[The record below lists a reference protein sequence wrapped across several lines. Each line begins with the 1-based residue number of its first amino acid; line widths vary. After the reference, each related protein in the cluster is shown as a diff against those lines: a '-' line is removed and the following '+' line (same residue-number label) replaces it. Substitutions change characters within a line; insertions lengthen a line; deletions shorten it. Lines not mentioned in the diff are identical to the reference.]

1 MNPGSMEVLR
11 HPKVNHSFF
20 RTNAK
25 KLSSVSPGGDP
36 NTGALE
42 RHLRSPGPIGEWAFT
57 VSFKNKSKTRKTHF
71 GSSDHPLTKSN
82 PPRGEVPAPFSQLSG
97 GRFVDVSCL
106 LCLILPLETESPG
119 LDVAL
124 SSGTVDERW
133 TVRLSR
139 KTTGL
144 VIASSH

>member
-1 MNPGSMEVLR
+1 MGVHRLLQKQEQDKENTFL
-11 HPKVNHSFF
+11 
-20 RTNAK
+20 
-25 KLSSVSPGGDP
+25 KL
-36 NTGALE
+36 
-42 RHLRSPGPIGEWAFT
+42 
-57 VSFKNKSKTRKTHF
+57 
-71 GSSDHPLTKSN
+71 SDHPLTKSN
-82 PPRGEVPAPFSQLSG
+82 PPLGEVPAPFSQLSG

-144 VIASSH
+144 AIASSH

>member
-1 MNPGSMEVLR
+1 M
-11 HPKVNHSFF
+11 
-20 RTNAK
+20 
-25 KLSSVSPGGDP
+25 SPGGDP
-36 NTGALE
+36 NTGGLE

-57 VSFKNKSKTRKTHF
+57 VSFKKQEQDKENTFLKL
-71 GSSDHPLTKSN
+71 SDHPLTKSN

-97 GRFVDVSCL
+97 GRFVDVSSCL

-144 VIASSH
+144 AIASSH